1 MLFRTLMLFFITM
14 SCGVLVKGQIQPDR
28 ILDSAIHTVK
38 VHPLNTPEG
47 MPVVLLNEQSPLLF
61 SFDDFKATY
70 QDYYYSVEL
79 MNADWTPVALSPF
92 DYLQGFNQN
101 RIVDY
106 SVSSI
111 AIQRYYHY
119 QFTFPNG
126 NCSPKQSGNYVLKVY
141 KNGNVN
147 QVVFTSRFYVVD
159 NQVGVVAAIQEP
171 FDGSISK
178 THQKVQVVTD
188 VKKIP
193 YFQSNQLKV
202 QVVQNFNFS
211 DAQWATEPSFIR
223 GNSLEYNKEGLFIFP
238 AGKEARWLDLR
249 SLRLV
254 SDRVYKFETKEEK
267 TIAYLK
273 PDISRADQAYYTF
286 NDLNGNYVITNSE
299 SLQSENQND
308 YAKVIFTYM
317 PPQRIPFI
325 GQNLYLQGALTNN
338 ILDSNALMRFDGKL
352 GFYQKTLLLKQGY
365 YSYNYVLRDPLET
378 NQEIPIS
385 MNDYNETEGN
395 HWETENNYSIF
406 IYYRSPS
413 ARHDQIIGFVTV
425 NSKQSW

>member
-1 MLFRTLMLFFITM
+1 
-14 SCGVLVKGQIQPDR
+14 
-28 ILDSAIHTVK
+28 
-38 VHPLNTPEG
+38 
-47 MPVVLLNEQSPLLF
+47 
-61 SFDDFKATY
+61 
-70 QDYYYSVEL
+70 

-159 NQVGVVAAIQEP
+159 NQVGVVAAIKEP

-365 YSYNYVLRDPLET
+365 YSYNYVLRDLET

-385 MNDYNETEGN
+385 MNDYTETEGN